1 MALLIVDLE
10 EKIAGQITMSD
21 NPGETIKRWREEF
34 RISQIELSRFLEVS
48 PSLVSDYEAGRR
60 KSPGAS
66 TIKKIV
72 MAFIAIDEKRGGIVA
87 RRFNSGVP
95 SQALIDV
102 KDYDHD
108 VLLEK
113 VVKSVNGVNR
123 SSPSLQRY
131 IRGYTIVNGV
141 QAVLT
146 FSYSEYGKLYGWSSQ
161 RVIFFTE
168 VKMGRSPMIAI
179 RAHPLKPA
187 AVVYIQADR
196 VDELAVKIAELE
208 NIPLITTELD
218 PEKISRIMSSLR

>member
-1 MALLIVDLE
+1 MDLE
-10 EKIAGQITMSD
+10 EKIAGQITMSE

-72 MAFIAIDEKRGGIVA
+72 MAFIAIDEKRGGTVA

-113 VVKSVNGVNR
+113 VVRSVNGVNR

>member
-1 MALLIVDLE
+1 MDLE

-72 MAFIAIDEKRGGIVA
+72 MAFIAIDEKRGGLVT

-108 VLLEK
+108 ILLEK

-208 NIPLITTELD
+208 NIPLITTDLD